1 MFIIVLFGIKQL
13 NKIWKKIHQLSC
25 FVGHPVGPCLC
36 PTTENKRF
44 LSPPLMDKREG
55 VRGMF
60 RGTGGKEGMLHSI
73 ELNLTY
79 QI

>member
-1 MFIIVLFGIKQL
+1 MEEDIQNYSSTVMFRGT
-13 NKIWKKIHQLSC
+13 
-25 FVGHPVGPCLC
+25 PCLC